1 MASMNSLFE
10 RQPISTFSI
19 FFRKS
24 PSCKKMLKRCT
35 LGNLLKEKENV
46 TRIEIVKLGNKCKPQ
61 YITLINEVPDCL
73 EKQAKMR
80 NL

>member
-1 MASMNSLFE
+1 
-10 RQPISTFSI
+10 
-19 FFRKS
+19 
-24 PSCKKMLKRCT
+24 MLKRCT
-35 LGNLLKEKENV
+35 LGNLLKEKENA